1 MLHFIQDA
9 IVISLFWIVMRFRPD
24 FILAS
29 FNTIG
34 NMCFKKGI
42 NRKSI
47 YKTHGRVCLL
57 YVPILCLFWNR
68 IGNDVLHSRKGW
80 VQGCRQQHQ
89 HVKQLSFYYSCKKST
104 SLCYPT
110 LFNYW
115 TLILPEKCLPHT
127 STSSRTRLMTYDCKM
142 TFWFVFL
149 TSKLNYYF
157 DLF

>member
-9 IVISLFWIVMRFRPD
+9 IVISVLNCNEVSSRFHP
-24 FILAS
+24 
-29 FNTIG
+29 
-34 NMCFKKGI
+34 CFLQHNWKYMFQK
-42 NRKSI
+42 RYKQKI
-47 YKTHGRVCLL
+47 YLQDTWQSVFV
-57 YVPILCLFWNR
+57 VPIFCLFWNR